1 MKKANGVFIGAYPK
15 NGIYEIMQI
24 PENEKPFMKFIV
36 DARRS
41 INNAIR
47 KAVPGESGALASAL
61 IIIAV
66 VITDV
71 RFLIGLNNRKK
82 LRLVLILQ
90 SCATI
95 FICFV
100 SWNYSVQII
109 NYLYHLL

>member
-1 MKKANGVFIGAYPK
+1 MKKIILFISPLIVGLFSGLVIECLLTCFSA
-15 NGIYEIMQI
+15 IMS
-24 PENEKPFMKFIV
+24 PFSTFVEYKLFLV
-36 DARRS
+36 CGGFS
-41 INNAIR
+41 L
-47 KAVPGESGALASAL
+47 VSAL

-66 VITDV
+66 VIADV
-71 RFLIGLNNRKK
+71 RFLIELNNRKK